1 MDIFTQKKIL
11 MRGVLSLVLINI
23 CSISFFL
30 WKDAGKEQPVQQLQD
45 EHGAAP
51 RVPYLGDKDRNTIKN
66 DENGGQQQNDERRE
80 LAKILEHKLGLTPK
94 QAEQIKDIR
103 QSFFEKEKILEA
115 IIRGERDSMNMEMF
129 NKNTNEEHLKN
140 LAHNVSENEYKMELL
155 RIEQAR
161 QLKAV
166 CTPKQLEKLNSLVI
180 EIRDYFR
187 PNNKP
192 DRQPPS
198 RE

>member
-1 MDIFTQKKIL
+1 

-51 RVPYLGDKDRNTIKN
+51 RVPYLGDKDRNTIK
-66 DENGGQQQNDERRE
+66 NDERRE